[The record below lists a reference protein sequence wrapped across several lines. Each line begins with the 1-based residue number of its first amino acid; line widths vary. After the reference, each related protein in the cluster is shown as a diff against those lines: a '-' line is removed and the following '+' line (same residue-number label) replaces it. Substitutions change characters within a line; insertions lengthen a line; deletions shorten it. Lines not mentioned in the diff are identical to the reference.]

1 MLGIPLA
8 VHDARSEAPGGIQR
22 ASGVVDPD
30 EFADE
35 QGEADS
41 DGRDEGSLVFLLCKH
56 EYGKDELSRQ
66 ECLNKEA
73 SCGRSA
79 V

>member
-8 VHDARSEAPGGIQR
+8 VYDARSEAPGGIQR

-35 QGEADS
+35 
-41 DGRDEGSLVFLLCKH
+41 
-56 EYGKDELSRQ
+56 
-66 ECLNKEA
+66 
-73 SCGRSA
+73 
-79 V
+79 